1 MVLSEQRRIA
11 NLTQNALAER
21 VGITRQ
27 MISAIENGAKPSV
40 DTAKKIAAVIGVD
53 WHLFFQENGSMS
65 TKGAS
70 QEKIFTS

>member
-1 MVLSEQRRIA
+1 MNLSQHRRSA
-11 NLTQNALAER
+11 KLTQTALAER

-53 WHLFFQENGSMS
+53 WHLFFQDESRGEGNGV
-65 TKGAS
+65 A
-70 QEKIFTS
+70 